1 MSGPATFGDYGSMNS
16 KISAVSVSKT
26 YGAGDRKVV
35 AIGDVSLEVPDGQF
49 LSIVG
54 PSGCGKSTFLRILAG
69 LEVHTAGHIEIM
81 REREDVPLLNVV
93 FQEQSA
99 FPWFTVRQNV
109 GYGLRMRGMPT
120 AEIKE
125 KVDYWIAA
133 VGLTDFEQSYP
144 HQLSGGMKQRVSIAR
159 ALANDPEV
167 LLMDEP
173 FAALDALTKT
183 VLQDELLSLWE
194 QNRKTVVY
202 VTHSLDEA
210 VTLSDRIA
218 VMSARPGRIRQIFEV
233 PFERRRDAH
242 EIKKDPRYGELVE
255 MIWSILHEEVVTT
268 TKVQ

>member
-1 MSGPATFGDYGSMNS
+1 MNS

-26 YGAGDRKVV
+26 FGSDGKKVV
-35 AIGDVSLEVPDGQF
+35 AVEDVSLEVPEGQF

-69 LEVHTAGHIEIM
+69 LETHTAGHIEII

-109 GYGLRMRGMPT
+109 EYGLRMRGLRK
-120 AEIKE
+120 ADIKE
-125 KVDYWIAA
+125 RVDYWIAA
-133 VGLTDFEQSYP
+133 VGLRDFELSYP
-144 HQLSGGMKQRVSIAR
+144 YQLSGGMKQRVSIAR
-159 ALANDPEV
+159 ALANDPEI

-183 VLQDELLSLWE
+183 VMQDELLSLWE

-218 VMSARPGRIRQIFEV
+218 VMSARPGRIREIFEV

-255 MIWSILHEEVVTT
+255 SIWTILHEEVMITT
-268 TKVQ
+268 RYQ